1 MANKIIGREREQKEL
16 EELYRSDR
24 PIFAV
29 VYGRRRVGKTYLVRQ
44 MFERKFAFCHTGL
57 SPFEL
62 SAEKIA
68 DQQLRA
74 FYGSLVQYGSKLTGI
89 PKTWF
94 DAFDE
99 LIRLLRNKQSKDK
112 QVIFIDELPWMD
124 TPRSGFLTA
133 FEHFWN
139 GWGAHQD
146 NLMLIVCGS
155 ATSWISD
162 KLINNK
168 GGLYNRVTN
177 EIKLKPFTLA
187 ESEEYYKSNGIVM
200 SRYDQLQC
208 YMAIG
213 GIPFYMSLLK
223 RGVSLAQNIDML
235 FFEQTAKLKQEFS
248 RLYGS
253 LFTNYEECEKIIRLL
268 ATKRQGYTRKEITE
282 KTGLPDGGGLSASLR
297 ALEVSDFISSYVK
310 YGQSRRTVYYRLI
323 DSFSMF
329 YLSFVEGRRTSDE
342 NFWQSNIRSHELMAW
357 RGFSFETLCFYHI
370 RQIKHALGISGVYT
384 ETTPWSRKLKK
395 DGAQIDML
403 IDRADNIVNICEMK
417 FSEDDFTVTSS
428 YDRQLRHKM
437 TVFCEET
444 KCRKTLHL
452 TLVTTYG
459 LTFNEYSG
467 NFPKVITMD
476 DLFNRS
482 VY

>member
-1 MANKIIGREREQKEL
+1 MANKLIGREREQKEL
-16 EELYRSDR
+16 AELYRTDR
-24 PIFAV
+24 PIFTV

-44 MFERKFAFCHTGL
+44 MFEKKFAFCHTGL

-62 SAEKIA
+62 SAEKLA

-74 FYGSLVQYGSKLTGI
+74 FYGSLVQYGSKFNEI

-177 EIKLKPFTLA
+177 EIKLMPFTLGECEA
-187 ESEEYYKSNGIVM
+187 FYKSNGIVM
-200 SRYDQLQC
+200 SRYEQLQC

-235 FFEQTAKLKQEFS
+235 FFDRSAKLKQEFA

-253 LFTNYEECEKIIRLL
+253 LFTNSDECEKIIRLL
-268 ATKRQGYTRKEITE
+268 ATKRQGYTRKEIAE
-282 KTGLPDGGGLSASLR
+282 KTGLPDGGGLSSSLK

-310 YGQSRRTVYYRLI
+310 YDHPKRMVFYRLV
-323 DSFSMF
+323 DNFSMF
-329 YLSFVEGRRTSDE
+329 FLSFVEGNKTSDE
-342 NFWQSNIRSHELMAW
+342 NFWQANIKSQQLTAW

-370 RQIKHALGISGVYT
+370 RQIKHALGISGVHT
-384 ETTPWSRKLKK
+384 ESSPWSSKK
-395 DGAQIDML
+395 KNEGAQIDML
-403 IDRADNIVNICEMK
+403 IDRADNIINVCEMK
-417 FSEDDFTVTSS
+417 FSEDEYTVTSS
-428 YDRQLRHKM
+428 YDKQLRHKM
-437 TVFCEET
+437 TVFREET

-459 LTFNEYSG
+459 LYFNEYSG
-467 NFPKVITMD
+467 SIQKVITMD
-476 DLFNRS
+476 DLFKTT
-482 VY
+482 

>member
-16 EELYRSDR
+16 AELYRTDR
-24 PIFAV
+24 PIFTV

-44 MFERKFAFCHTGL
+44 MFEKIFAFCHTGL

-74 FYGSLVQYGSKLTGI
+74 FYGSLVQYGSKLNEI

-177 EIKLKPFTLA
+177 EIKLMPFTLGECEA
-187 ESEEYYKSNGIVM
+187 FYKSNGIVM
-200 SRYDQLQC
+200 SRYEQLQC

-235 FFEQTAKLKQEFS
+235 FFDRSAKLKQEFA

-253 LFTNYEECEKIIRLL
+253 LFTNSDECEKIIRLL
-268 ATKRQGYTRKEITE
+268 ATKRQGYTRKEIAE
-282 KTGLPDGGGLSASLR
+282 KTGLPDGGGLSSSLK

-310 YGQSRRTVYYRLI
+310 YDHPKRMVFYRLV

-329 YLSFVEGRRTSDE
+329 FLSFVEGNKTSDE
-342 NFWQSNIRSHELMAW
+342 NFWQANIKSQQLTAW

-370 RQIKHALGISGVYT
+370 RQIKHALGISGVHT
-384 ETTPWSRKLKK
+384 ESSPWSSKQKNE
-395 DGAQIDML
+395 GAQIDML
-403 IDRADNIVNICEMK
+403 IDRADNIINVCEMK
-417 FSEDDFTVTSS
+417 FSEDEYTVTSS
-428 YDRQLRHKM
+428 YDKQLRHKM
-437 TVFCEET
+437 TVFREET

-452 TLVTTYG
+452 TLVTTFG
-459 LTFNEYSG
+459 LYFNEYSG
-467 NFPKVITMD
+467 SIQNVLTMD
-476 DLFNRS
+476 DLFKTT
-482 VY
+482 

>member
-1 MANKIIGREREQKEL
+1 MANKLIGREREQKEL
-16 EELYRSDR
+16 EELYRSDG

-29 VYGRRRVGKTYLVRQ
+29 VYGRRRVGKTYLVRR
-44 MFERKFAFCHTGL
+44 MFEKKFAFCHTGL

-62 SAEKIA
+62 SAEKII

-74 FYGSLVQYGSKLTGI
+74 FYGSLVQYGSKLNEI

-177 EIKLKPFTLA
+177 EIKLMPFNLA
-187 ESEEYYKSNGIVM
+187 ECESFYKANGIVM
-200 SRYDQLQC
+200 SRYEQLQC

-235 FFEQTAKLKQEFS
+235 FFDKSAKLKQEFA

-253 LFTNYEECEKIIRLL
+253 LFTNAEECEKIIRLL
-268 ATKRQGYTRKEITE
+268 ATKRQGYTRKEIAE
-282 KTGLPDGGGLSASLR
+282 KTGLPDGGGLSSSLK
-297 ALEVSDFISSYVK
+297 ALEVSDFIFSYVK
-310 YGQSRRTVYYRLI
+310 YDHPRRMVFYRLV

-329 YLSFVEGRRTSDE
+329 YLSFVEGNKTSDE
-342 NFWQSNIRSHELMAW
+342 NFWQANIKSPQLTAW

-370 RQIKHALGISGVYT
+370 RQIKHALGISGVHT
-384 ETTPWSRKLKK
+384 ESSPWSSKQKN

-403 IDRADNIVNICEMK
+403 IDRADNIINVCEMK
-417 FSEDDFTVTSS
+417 FSEDEYTVTSS
-428 YDRQLRHKM
+428 YDKQLRHKM
-437 TVFCEET
+437 TVFREET

-452 TLVTTYG
+452 TLVTTFG
-459 LTFNEYSG
+459 LCFNEYAGSIQ
-467 NFPKVITMD
+467 KAITMD
-476 DLFNRS
+476 DLFKT
-482 VY
+482 V

>member
-1 MANKIIGREREQKEL
+1 MANKLIGRERERKEL
-16 EELYRSDR
+16 VELYRSDR

-29 VYGRRRVGKTYLVRQ
+29 IYGRRRVGKTYLVRQ
-44 MFERKFAFCHTGL
+44 MFEKQFAFCHTGL

-62 SAEKIA
+62 SAEKIV

-74 FYGSLVQYGSKLTGI
+74 FYGSLVQYGSKLNEI

-99 LIRLLRNKQSKDK
+99 LIKLLRNKQSKDR

-177 EIKLKPFTLA
+177 EIKLMPFNLA
-187 ESEEYYKSNGIVM
+187 ECESFYKANGIVM
-200 SRYDQLQC
+200 SRYEQLQC

-235 FFEQTAKLKQEFS
+235 FFDRSAKLKQEFA

-253 LFTNYEECEKIIRLL
+253 LFTNTEECEKIIRLL
-268 ATKRQGYTRKEITE
+268 ATKRQGYTRKEIAE
-282 KTGLPDGGGLSASLR
+282 KTGLPDGGGLSSSLK
-297 ALEVSDFISSYVK
+297 ALEVSDFISTYVK
-310 YGQSRRTVYYRLI
+310 YDHPRRMVFYRLV

-329 YLSFVEGRRTSDE
+329 YLSFVEGNKTSDE
-342 NFWQSNIRSHELMAW
+342 NFWQANIKSHQLTAW

-370 RQIKHALGISGVYT
+370 RQIKHALGISGVHT
-384 ETTPWSRKLKK
+384 ESSPWSSKQKNE
-395 DGAQIDML
+395 GAQIDML
-403 IDRADNIVNICEMK
+403 IDRADNIINICEMK
-417 FSEDDFTVTSS
+417 FSEDEYTITSS
-428 YDRQLRHKM
+428 YDKQLRHKM
-437 TVFCEET
+437 SVFREET

-452 TLVTTYG
+452 TLVTTFG
-459 LTFNEYSG
+459 LLFNEYSG
-467 NFPKVITMD
+467 NIQKVITME
-476 DLFNRS
+476 DLFKTI
-482 VY
+482 

>member
-16 EELYRSDR
+16 AELYRTDR
-24 PIFAV
+24 PIFTV

-44 MFERKFAFCHTGL
+44 MFEKKFAFCHTGL

-74 FYGSLVQYGSKLTGI
+74 FYGSLVQYGSKLNEI

-99 LIRLLRNKQSKDK
+99 LICLLRNKQSKDK

-177 EIKLKPFTLA
+177 EIKLMPFTLGECEA
-187 ESEEYYKSNGIVM
+187 FYKANGIVM
-200 SRYDQLQC
+200 SRYEQLQC

-235 FFEQTAKLKQEFS
+235 FFDRSAKLKQEFA

-253 LFTNYEECEKIIRLL
+253 LFTNSDECEKIIRLL
-268 ATKRQGYTRKEITE
+268 ATKRQGYTRKEIAE
-282 KTGLPDGGGLSASLR
+282 KTGLPDGGGLSSSLK

-310 YGQSRRTVYYRLI
+310 YDHPKRMVFYRLV
-323 DSFSMF
+323 DNFSMF
-329 YLSFVEGRRTSDE
+329 FLSFVEGNKTSDE
-342 NFWQSNIRSHELMAW
+342 NFWQANIKSQQLTAW

-370 RQIKHALGISGVYT
+370 RQIKHALGISGVHT
-384 ETTPWSRKLKK
+384 ESSPWSSKQKNE
-395 DGAQIDML
+395 GAQIDML
-403 IDRADNIVNICEMK
+403 IDRADNIINVCEMK
-417 FSEDDFTVTSS
+417 FSEDEYTVTSS
-428 YDRQLRHKM
+428 YDKQLRHKM
-437 TVFCEET
+437 TVFREET

-459 LTFNEYSG
+459 LYFNEYSG
-467 NFPKVITMD
+467 SIQKVITMD
-476 DLFNRS
+476 DLFKT
-482 VY
+482 V

>member
-1 MANKIIGREREQKEL
+1 MANKLIGRERERKEL
-16 EELYRSDR
+16 EELYHSDR

-29 VYGRRRVGKTYLVRQ
+29 IYGRRRVGKTYLVRQ
-44 MFERKFAFCHTGL
+44 MFEKQFAFCHTGL

-62 SAEKIA
+62 SAEKIV

-74 FYGSLVQYGSKLTGI
+74 FYGSLVQYGSKLNEI

-99 LIRLLRNKQSKDK
+99 LIKLLRNKQSKDR

-177 EIKLKPFTLA
+177 EIKLMPFNLA
-187 ESEEYYKSNGIVM
+187 ECESFYKANGIVM
-200 SRYDQLQC
+200 SRYEQLQC

-235 FFEQTAKLKQEFS
+235 FFDRSAKLKQEFA

-253 LFTNYEECEKIIRLL
+253 LFTNTEECEKIIRLL
-268 ATKRQGYTRKEITE
+268 ATKRQGYTRKEIAE
-282 KTGLPDGGGLSASLR
+282 KTGLPDGGGLSSSLK
-297 ALEVSDFISSYVK
+297 ALEVSDFISTYVK
-310 YGQSRRTVYYRLI
+310 YDHPRRMVFYRLV

-329 YLSFVEGRRTSDE
+329 YLSFVEGNKTSDE
-342 NFWQSNIRSHELMAW
+342 NFWQANIKSHQLTAW

-370 RQIKHALGISGVYT
+370 RQIKHALGISGVHT
-384 ETTPWSRKLKK
+384 ESSPWSSKQKNE
-395 DGAQIDML
+395 GAQIDML
-403 IDRADNIVNICEMK
+403 IDRADNIINICEMK
-417 FSEDDFTVTSS
+417 FSEDEYTITSS
-428 YDRQLRHKM
+428 YDKQLRHKM
-437 TVFCEET
+437 SVFREET

-452 TLVTTYG
+452 TLVTTFG
-459 LTFNEYSG
+459 LFFNEYSG
-467 NFPKVITMD
+467 NIQKVITME
-476 DLFNRS
+476 DLFKTI
-482 VY
+482 

>member
-1 MANKIIGREREQKEL
+1 MANKLIGREREQKEL
-16 EELYRSDR
+16 AELYRTDR
-24 PIFAV
+24 PIFTV

-44 MFERKFAFCHTGL
+44 MFEKKFAFCHTGL

-74 FYGSLVQYGSKLTGI
+74 FYGSLVQYGSKLNEI

-177 EIKLKPFTLA
+177 EIKLMPFTLGECEA
-187 ESEEYYKSNGIVM
+187 FYKSNGIVM
-200 SRYDQLQC
+200 SRYEQLQC

-235 FFEQTAKLKQEFS
+235 FFDRSAKLKQEFA

-253 LFTNYEECEKIIRLL
+253 LFTNSDECEKIIRLL
-268 ATKRQGYTRKEITE
+268 ATKRQGYTRKEIAE
-282 KTGLPDGGGLSASLR
+282 KTGLPDGGGLSSSLK

-310 YGQSRRTVYYRLI
+310 YDHPKRMVFYRLV
-323 DSFSMF
+323 DNFSMF
-329 YLSFVEGRRTSDE
+329 FLSFVEGNKTSDE
-342 NFWQSNIRSHELMAW
+342 NFWQANIKSQQLTAW

-370 RQIKHALGISGVYT
+370 RQIKHALGISGVHT
-384 ETTPWSRKLKK
+384 ESSPWSSKK
-395 DGAQIDML
+395 KNEGAQIDML
-403 IDRADNIVNICEMK
+403 IDRADNIINVCEMK
-417 FSEDDFTVTSS
+417 FSEDEYTVTSS
-428 YDRQLRHKM
+428 YDKQLRHKM
-437 TVFCEET
+437 TVFREET

-459 LTFNEYSG
+459 LYFNEYSG
-467 NFPKVITMD
+467 SIQKVITMD
-476 DLFNRS
+476 DLFKTT
-482 VY
+482 

>member
-1 MANKIIGREREQKEL
+1 
-16 EELYRSDR
+16 
-24 PIFAV
+24 
-29 VYGRRRVGKTYLVRQ
+29 
-44 MFERKFAFCHTGL
+44 
-57 SPFEL
+57 
-62 SAEKIA
+62 
-68 DQQLRA
+68 
-74 FYGSLVQYGSKLTGI
+74 
-89 PKTWF
+89 
-94 DAFDE
+94 
-99 LIRLLRNKQSKDK
+99 
-112 QVIFIDELPWMD
+112 MD

-168 GGLYNRVTN
+168 GGLYNSVTN

-384 ETTPWSRKLKK
+384 ETTPWSSKLKK

-403 IDRADNIVNICEMK
+403 IDRADNIINICEMK

-428 YDRQLRHKM
+428 YNRQLRHKM

-476 DLFNRS
+476 DLFK
-482 VY
+482 

>member
-16 EELYRSDR
+16 AELYRTDR
-24 PIFAV
+24 PIFTV

-44 MFERKFAFCHTGL
+44 MFEKKFAFCHTGL

-74 FYGSLVQYGSKLTGI
+74 FYGSLVQYGSKLNEI

-99 LIRLLRNKQSKDK
+99 LICLLRNKQSKDK

-177 EIKLKPFTLA
+177 EIKLMPFTLGECEA
-187 ESEEYYKSNGIVM
+187 FYKANGIVM
-200 SRYDQLQC
+200 SRYEQLQC

-235 FFEQTAKLKQEFS
+235 FFDRSAKLKQEFA

-253 LFTNYEECEKIIRLL
+253 LFTNSDECEKIIRLL
-268 ATKRQGYTRKEITE
+268 ATKRQGYTRKEIAE
-282 KTGLPDGGGLSASLR
+282 KTGLPDGGGLSSSLK

-310 YGQSRRTVYYRLI
+310 YDHPKRMVFYRLV
-323 DSFSMF
+323 DNFSMF
-329 YLSFVEGRRTSDE
+329 FLSFVEGNKTSDE
-342 NFWQSNIRSHELMAW
+342 NFWQVNIKSQQLTAW

-370 RQIKHALGISGVYT
+370 RQIKHALGISGVHT
-384 ETTPWSRKLKK
+384 ESSPWSSKQKNE
-395 DGAQIDML
+395 GAQIDML
-403 IDRADNIVNICEMK
+403 IDRADNIINVCEMK
-417 FSEDDFTVTSS
+417 FSEDEYTVTSS
-428 YDRQLRHKM
+428 YDKQLRHKM
-437 TVFCEET
+437 TVFREET

-459 LTFNEYSG
+459 LYFNEYSG
-467 NFPKVITMD
+467 SIQKVITMD
-476 DLFNRS
+476 DLFTT
-482 VY
+482 V

>member
-1 MANKIIGREREQKEL
+1 
-16 EELYRSDR
+16 
-24 PIFAV
+24 
-29 VYGRRRVGKTYLVRQ
+29 
-44 MFERKFAFCHTGL
+44 
-57 SPFEL
+57 
-62 SAEKIA
+62 
-68 DQQLRA
+68 
-74 FYGSLVQYGSKLTGI
+74 
-89 PKTWF
+89 
-94 DAFDE
+94 
-99 LIRLLRNKQSKDK
+99 
-112 QVIFIDELPWMD
+112 MD

-268 ATKRQGYTRKEITE
+268 NRAMADINGGQPLTHFTIWQFAESWDDTLIVDGAVVFAMISEGILQLRNQVDFSDSGLTIGMFNKTQLYQGW
-282 KTGLPDGGGLSASLR
+282 
-297 ALEVSDFISSYVK
+297 VSFLLQHYFQAKADLKAAVVAK
-310 YGQSRRTVYYRLI
+310 NQP
-323 DSFSMF
+323 SMF
-329 YLSFVEGRRTSDE
+329 V
-342 NFWQSNIRSHELMAW
+342 
-357 RGFSFETLCFYHI
+357 
-370 RQIKHALGISGVYT
+370 GIG
-384 ETTPWSRKLKK
+384 
-395 DGAQIDML
+395 
-403 IDRADNIVNICEMK
+403 
-417 FSEDDFTVTSS
+417 SEFG
-428 YDRQLRHKM
+428 Y
-437 TVFCEET
+437 
-444 KCRKTLHL
+444 
-452 TLVTTYG
+452 YWW
-459 LTFNEYSG
+459 
-467 NFPKVITMD
+467 
-476 DLFNRS
+476 
-482 VY
+482 

>member
-1 MANKIIGREREQKEL
+1 MANKLIGREREQKEL

-29 VYGRRRVGKTYLVRQ
+29 VYGRRRVGKTYLVRR
-44 MFERKFAFCHTGL
+44 MFEKKFAFCHTGL

-62 SAEKIA
+62 SAEKII

-74 FYGSLVQYGSKLTGI
+74 FYGSLVQYGSKLNEI

-177 EIKLKPFTLA
+177 EIKLMPFNLA
-187 ESEEYYKSNGIVM
+187 ECESFYKANGIVM
-200 SRYDQLQC
+200 SRYEQLQC

-223 RGVSLAQNIDML
+223 RGVSLAQNIDIL
-235 FFEQTAKLKQEFS
+235 FFDKSAKLKQEFA

-253 LFTNYEECEKIIRLL
+253 LFTNAEECEKIIRLL
-268 ATKRQGYTRKEITE
+268 ATKRQGYTRKEIAE
-282 KTGLPDGGGLSASLR
+282 KTGLPDGGGLSSSLK
-297 ALEVSDFISSYVK
+297 ALEVSDFIFSYVK
-310 YGQSRRTVYYRLI
+310 YDHPRRMVFYRLV

-329 YLSFVEGRRTSDE
+329 YLSFVEGNKTSDE
-342 NFWQSNIRSHELMAW
+342 NFWQANIKSPQLTAW

-370 RQIKHALGISGVYT
+370 RQIKHALGISGVHT
-384 ETTPWSRKLKK
+384 ESSPWSSKQKN

-403 IDRADNIVNICEMK
+403 IDRADNIINVCEMK
-417 FSEDDFTVTSS
+417 FSEDEYTVTSS
-428 YDRQLRHKM
+428 YDKQLRHKM
-437 TVFCEET
+437 TVFREET

-452 TLVTTYG
+452 TLVTTFG
-459 LTFNEYSG
+459 LCFNEYAGSIQ
-467 NFPKVITMD
+467 KAITMD
-476 DLFNRS
+476 DLFKT
-482 VY
+482 V